1 MQRPHG
7 RRLEKKRRAEYGT
20 TARVREPVIRGAVV
34 TPVASLLRAAGRRA
48 RAGPVW
54 ATLTEP
60 TIYLLGWLVWVLD
73 WIPRL
78 PKIALALVGRLRPAT
93 IDVRPIVLL
102 GSDDAST
109 LLEPHGLGLSWESPT
124 TAHWPGR
131 LPRCSAR
138 GFFSA
143 FFLWA
148 SAHADAHALTVYLV
162 EDFDEL
168 AGCSF
173 PGADWVVLDSRTD
186 GTTLVHELGHLA
198 DLWRHSED
206 PNNVMTNQA
215 GGSHARLT
223 RFQAAMIRSS
233 RFARGVRVVSVRVPG
248 RREPD

>member
-1 MQRPHG
+1 
-7 RRLEKKRRAEYGT
+7 
-20 TARVREPVIRGAVV
+20 VIRRAVV
-34 TPVASLLRAAGRRA
+34 TPLASMLRAVGRA
-48 RAGPVW
+48 LPEGPVW
-54 ATLTEP
+54 NLLTEP
-60 TIYLLGWLVWVLD
+60 TIYLLGWLAWVLD

-78 PKIALALVGRLRPAT
+78 PKIAAALAGRLGPAT

-102 GSDDAST
+102 ELDRDPVPLVERARRLCADAST
-109 LLEPHGLGLSWESPT
+109 LLEPHGLTLSWESPS

-138 GFFSA
+138 GLLSA
-143 FFLWA
+143 FFRWA

-162 EDFDEL
+162 DDLGKL

-173 PGADWVVLDSRTD
+173 PGADWVILDARTD

-198 DLWRHSED
+198 DLWRHSGD

-233 RFARGVRVVSVRVPG
+233 RFARGVRVVSARVPG

>member
-102 GSDDAST
+102 GSDRDPAPSVERALRLCADAST
-109 LLEPHGLGLSWESPT
+109 PLEPHGLGLSWESPT
-124 TAHWPGR
+124 TPHWPG
-131 LPRCSAR
+131 
-138 GFFSA
+138 
-143 FFLWA
+143 
-148 SAHADAHALTVYLV
+148 
-162 EDFDEL
+162 
-168 AGCSF
+168 
-173 PGADWVVLDSRTD
+173 
-186 GTTLVHELGHLA
+186 
-198 DLWRHSED
+198 
-206 PNNVMTNQA
+206 
-215 GGSHARLT
+215 
-223 RFQAAMIRSS
+223 
-233 RFARGVRVVSVRVPG
+233 
-248 RREPD
+248 

>member
-1 MQRPHG
+1 M
-7 RRLEKKRRAEYGT
+7 
-20 TARVREPVIRGAVV
+20 IRGAVV
-34 TPVASLLRAAGRRA
+34 TPVASLLRAVGRRA
-48 RAGPVW
+48 GAGPVW

-78 PKIALALVGRLRPAT
+78 PKIAIALVGRLRPAT

-102 GSDDAST
+102 GTDWDPVPSVERARRLCADASA

-124 TAHWPGR
+124 TAHGPGR

-138 GFFSA
+138 GLFSDFFR
-143 FFLWA
+143 WA

-162 EDFDEL
+162 EDFGEL

-206 PNNVMTNQA
+206 PNNVMTDQA